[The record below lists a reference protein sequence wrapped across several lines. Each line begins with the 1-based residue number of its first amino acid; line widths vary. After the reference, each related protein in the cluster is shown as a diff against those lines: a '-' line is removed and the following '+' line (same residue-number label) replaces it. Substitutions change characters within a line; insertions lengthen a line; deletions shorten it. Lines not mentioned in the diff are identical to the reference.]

1 MNKYRS
7 IIVSLLLFF
16 VSLAYSQNT
25 EYRYSINLNKIEDHK
40 LPVTLIAP
48 EMDKDEVIFR
58 MPKIVPGTYHEYD
71 FGRFVSSFRAYD
83 NEGNKLPVEKIDN
96 SSWKISDAKSL
107 AKITYKV
114 RETWHPK
121 DKKNFVFEPVGT
133 NFDVGK
139 NYVLNNN
146 ALFGY
151 FDDMKR
157 LKYDISITK
166 PLHFYA
172 STAMIPV
179 QTDSVHDNFV
189 THDYYELVD
198 MPIMYTI
205 PDTTI
210 FRVGHTLILISVY
223 SEGGIVT
230 SKMLAGEMKK
240 LVEAQ
245 DKYFNGNMPVKKYA
259 YLVYFDDHSNSGS
272 AGALEHN
279 QSSLYYLV
287 EDENTQGNLGM
298 FTIFASHEFLHII
311 TPLSIHSEQIE
322 NFDYAHPQMSKH
334 LWLYEGV
341 TEYSAGIVML
351 RGGLMDDNQFLD
363 FLRNKIIVSQYFN
376 DTLPF
381 TVMSK
386 NVLNKY
392 ENQYVNVY
400 QKGALIAA
408 CLDIELINLSDG
420 KYSVKDMMNDLSKKY
435 GRDHAF
441 KDDSLFRVITALTYP
456 EIREFFADYVE
467 GPKPLPYKEIFNLV
481 GVNYVK
487 SEKKSVFT
495 LGNISLNLDPG
506 LDHVV
511 ITKVSEMNKF
521 GKEMGYEKGDE
532 IVSINGKELIPTH
545 YREFMHELF
554 TNSKEGDE
562 LTMEVLR
569 KDDNGNAETV
579 TLKAPMMKIE
589 GVVQNTLEFNPD
601 ASEQQLKLRKAW
613 LGVD

>member
-25 EYRYSINLNKIEDHK
+25 VYRYSINLNKIEDHK

-48 EMDKDEVIFR
+48 KMDKEEVIFR
-58 MPKIVPGTYHEYD
+58 MPKMVPGTYHEYD

-83 NEGNKLPVEKIDN
+83 NEGARLPVEKIDN
-96 SSWKISDAKSL
+96 SSWKISSAKNL

-121 DKKNFVFEPVGT
+121 DKENFVFEPVGT

-139 NYVLNNN
+139 NYVLNSN
-146 ALFGY
+146 AVFGY

-157 LKYDISITK
+157 LKYDVSITK
-166 PLHFYA
+166 PLNFYA

-179 QTDSVHDNFV
+179 RTDADHDEFV
-189 THDYYELVD
+189 TPDYYELVD

-210 FRVGHTLILISVY
+210 FRVGQTQILISVY
-223 SEGGIVT
+223 SEGGVIT

-245 DKYFNGNMPVKKYA
+245 EKYFNGNMPVKKYA
-259 YLVYFDDHSNSGS
+259 YLVYFDDHTNSGA

-287 EDENTQGNLGM
+287 EGDTQGLLAQ
-298 FTIFASHEFLHII
+298 FVIFASHEFLHIV

-322 NFDYAHPQMSKH
+322 NFDYAHPKMSEH

-341 TEYSAGIVML
+341 TEYTAGIVML
-351 RGGLMDDNQFLD
+351 RGGLMDENQFLD
-363 FLRNKIIVSQYFN
+363 FLRNKIIVSRYFN

-386 NVLNKY
+386 NVLDKY

-408 CLDIELINLSDG
+408 CLDIKLRSLSDG
-420 KYSVKDMMNDLSKKY
+420 KYSVKEMMNDLSKRY
-435 GRDHAF
+435 GKDRAF
-441 KDDSLFRVITALTYP
+441 KDDELINVITKMTYP
-456 EIREFFADYVE
+456 EIGEFFADYVE
-467 GPKPLPYKEIFNLV
+467 GPNLLPYKEIFNLV
-481 GVNYVK
+481 GIDYVS
-487 SEKKSVFT
+487 SEKRKVFT
-495 LGNISLNLDPG
+495 LGNISLNISPG
-506 LDHVV
+506 IDHIV
-511 ITKVSEMNKF
+511 ITKVSDMNKF
-521 GKEMGYEKGDE
+521 GVEMGYKEGDE
-532 IVSINGKELIPTH
+532 IVSINGKELVPTQ

-554 TNSKEGDE
+554 TNSKVGDE
-562 LTMEVLR
+562 MTMEVLR

-579 TLKAPMMKIE
+579 TLKAPMMKVE
-589 GVVQNTLEFNPD
+589 GVVQNTLEVNPD

>member
-7 IIVSLLLFF
+7 VIVSLLIFF
-16 VSLAYSQNT
+16 VSVVYSENT
-25 EYRYSINLNKIEDHK
+25 EYRYSINLNKIEDNK
-40 LPVTLIAP
+40 LPVTLITP
-48 EMDKDEVIFR
+48 KMDKDEVIFR

-107 AKITYKV
+107 VKITYKV

-121 DKKNFVFEPVGT
+121 DKENFVFEPVGT
-133 NFDVGK
+133 NFNVGR

-179 QTDSVHDNFV
+179 QTDSLHDNFV
-189 THDYYELVD
+189 TPDYYELVD

-210 FRVGHTLILISVY
+210 FRVGNTQILISVY
-223 SEGGIVT
+223 SEGGIIT
-230 SKMLAGEMKK
+230 SKMLAGEMKR

-245 DKYFNGNMPVKKYA
+245 EKYFNGDMPVKKYA

-287 EDENTQGNLGM
+287 EDENTQGNLGI
-298 FTIFASHEFLHII
+298 FTIFASHEFLHIV

-351 RGGLMDDNQFLD
+351 GGGLMDENQFLD

-386 NVLNKY
+386 NVLDKY

-408 CLDIELINLSDG
+408 CLDIKLRRLSNG
-420 KYSVKDMMNDLSKKY
+420 KYSVKDMMNDLSERY
-435 GRDHAF
+435 GRYRAF
-441 KDDSLFRVITALTYP
+441 KDDDLFNFITEMTYP

-467 GPKPLPYKEIFNLV
+467 GPKRLPLKEIFDLV
-481 GVNYVK
+481 GVNYAE
-487 SEKKSVFT
+487 SGKKKIFT
-495 LGNISLNLDPG
+495 LGNISLNIDPG

-511 ITKVSEMNKF
+511 ITKVTDMNEF
-521 GKEMGYEKGDE
+521 GKEMGYKKGDE
-532 IVSINGKELIPTH
+532 IVSINGKKLKPTH
-545 YREFMHELF
+545 YREFIHELF
-554 TNSKEGDE
+554 AGSKEGDE
-562 LTMEVLR
+562 LKMEVQR
-569 KDDNGNAETV
+569 KDDNGSAETV

-589 GVVQNTLEFNPD
+589 GMVQNTLEFNPD